1 VASSVP
7 SVRVTGPFATLLR
20 YNRRYWRS
28 YAAGFALAAI
38 FSVLNLAMPL
48 LMGAMV
54 DRFIAY
60 ELTRSMLLGYVGLLI
75 GVGIISGIARYFE
88 RTLIIGAS
96 RKFEYDLRNDYF
108 RAIQAQSREFFTKS
122 PTGEVMARAS
132 NDINYVRELI
142 GPGIMGT
149 VDMLRLPL
157 AFGTMLYFSSY
168 LTLVALVPL
177 PVVSILVYAF
187 VTYIHRQSQIVQDQ
201 FGVVTT
207 RVQENLAGSRVVQAY
222 GVGDVEVRAFRVESE
237 KYMREGLKLSVAM
250 SFAWP
255 VIGMMI
261 GVVILLIIWQGGDMV
276 LDGAQVSRPV
286 WNETGFGI
294 ARETFTLGSFTAFMS
309 CLLLLAWPLAEFGWV
324 MTLYQRGVV
333 SMKRIIEY
341 LNREPAIR
349 DSAETDYGKSAI
361 HGAVRFDGVGLSYDG
376 RVALSDISFDVEQ
389 GQTVAIVGPTGSGKS
404 SIVSLLTREYEPT
417 NGSIHID
424 GHDIRRFPLQT
435 LRSGIA
441 YVPQDTF
448 LFSDTIRANL
458 TFGRPGASQEE
469 IEYAADAAQLTE
481 TIDRLANGYD
491 TLLGERG
498 VNLSGGQKQRLAIAR
513 AVVLDGAILIL
524 DDALSSVDTHTE
536 EQILSRLKNVMQHR
550 TSVIISHRVSTV
562 RHADLIL
569 VLEGGRIIERGA
581 HDALLLLDGH
591 YAEMYERQLLEDE
604 LETTA

>member
-1 VASSVP
+1 MTSFSP
-7 SVRVTGPFATLLR
+7 SVRVTGPFATLVR
-20 YNRRYWRS
+20 YNRRYWRA
-28 YAAGFALAAI
+28 YGTGVLLATA
-38 FSVLNLAMPL
+38 FSLFNLAMPL
-48 LMGAMV
+48 LLGYMV
-54 DRFIAY
+54 DRFTAQ
-60 ELTRSMLLGYVGLLI
+60 ELTRRMLIAYVGGLLAI
-75 GVGIISGIARYFE
+75 AVVTGIARFFE

-108 RAIQAQSREFFTKS
+108 RAIQAQSRDFFTKT
-122 PTGEVMARAS
+122 PTGEIMARAS
-132 NDINYVRELI
+132 NDVNFVRELI

-157 AFGTMLYFSSY
+157 TLATMMYFSTY

-187 VTYIHRQSQIVQDQ
+187 VTYMHRQSQKVQDQ

-207 RVQENLAGSRVVQAY
+207 RVQENLAGARVVQAY
-222 GVGDVEVRAFRVESE
+222 GVGDVEERAFRVESE
-237 KYMREGLKLSVAM
+237 KYMREGLKLSIAM

-276 LDGAQVSRPV
+276 LEGAIVSRPA
-286 WNETGFGI
+286 WTSSGL
-294 ARETFTLGSFTAFMS
+294 ALTQAPFTLGSFTAFMS

-324 MTLYQRGVV
+324 LTLYQRGIV

-341 LNREPAIR
+341 LNRTPSIQ
-349 DSAETDYGKSAI
+349 DGPGTDMRITRIDGGI
-361 HGAVRFDGVGLSYDG
+361 RFDHVHLSYDD
-376 RVALSDISFDVEQ
+376 RPALKNVSFEVKA

-404 SIVSLLTREYEPT
+404 SVVSLIMREYEPT
-417 NGSIHID
+417 SGEIQID
-424 GHDIRRFPLQT
+424 GHNINAVPLQT
-435 LRSGIA
+435 LRSAIA

-448 LFSDTIRANL
+448 LFSDSICANL
-458 TFGRPGASQEE
+458 TFGKPDVTQSQ
-469 IEYAADAAQLTE
+469 IDSAADAAQLKE
-481 TIDRLANGYD
+481 TIEGLPNGYE

-524 DDALSSVDTHTE
+524 DDALSAVDTHTE
-536 EQILSRLKNVMQHR
+536 EQILQRLKSVMKQR

-569 VLEGGRIIERGA
+569 VLENGEITERGR
-581 HDALLLLDGH
+581 HEELLEFGGH